1 MSWHLRLFHAVVH
14 AVVVPGDILIPSLLY
29 ERGPHPQHP
38 QRLRDHA
45 LAQRRR
51 EGQFQAP

>member
-1 MSWHLRLFHAVVH
+1 MGWHLRLFHAVVH
-14 AVVVPGDILIPSLLY
+14 AVVVLGDTLIPSLLL
-29 ERGPHPQHP
+29 ERQPHQQHP